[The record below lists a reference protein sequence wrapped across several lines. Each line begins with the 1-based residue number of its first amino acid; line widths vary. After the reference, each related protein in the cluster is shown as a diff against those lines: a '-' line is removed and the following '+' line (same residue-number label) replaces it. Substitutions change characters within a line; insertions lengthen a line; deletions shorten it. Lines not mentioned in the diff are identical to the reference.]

1 MDDLSEWDL
10 QGASSNVNDYVQQIN
25 QQLMQEKAEEQKKSG
40 GSSFNVA
47 ANLGLISFKTVHLFT
62 TTKFYQQVLAAQE
75 YLAQNETKIKG
86 WLNLVM
92 IEELLLVKI
101 AIDLNYIDLSPNNLE
116 IFGWK
121 IDQPLIINLEINELR
136 LLNSFIE

>member
-10 QGASSNVNDYVQQIN
+10 QGASSNINDYVQQIN

-40 GSSFNVA
+40 GSSLIAA
-47 ANLGLISFKTVHLFT
+47 ANLGLISSKTVHLFT
-62 TTKFYQQVLAAQE
+62 TTKFYKQVLAAQE
-75 YLAQNETKIKG
+75 YLVQNETKLKG

-92 IEELLLVKI
+92 IKELLLVKI
-101 AIDLNYIDLSPNNLE
+101 EIDLNYIDLSPHNLE